1 MTQARRDVLR
11 GVQIDRTTHA
21 GLWLDTYLTYQTT
34 DGKDSDEVKAA
45 RTSLIEE
52 VARNTAPDGYGDASE
67 KRAVSLLSPPKGTVR
82 DVRIYRTDGRTIV
95 GLGQKGVIEAGITLE
110 RTWGVPILPG
120 SSLKGVAAATA
131 HLLTDHDSWR
141 KPADK
146 ESKPGE
152 SFAEL
157 FGTTENRGR
166 VIFHDA
172 WWLPDSVSQKPLAQD
187 IMTVHHPNYY
197 QKEEGKDKDFNVPD
211 GTDSPNPISF
221 ITTSSGLAF
230 VFCLEAKEADKD
242 WLDAAW
248 KLLDEGL
255 KELGVGAKT
264 NSGYGRFA
272 EDPGVLG
279 ELKNRVGQKEIDRL
293 ARLAFDEGDLQK
305 QFELLMS
312 ELTVLSY
319 SEFYQGLANLDPQNP
334 YTLFS
339 SSKFSSSFPKVVP
352 DEAISVFKSV
362 LAMHDVFGAA
372 LTNGKSIEGL
382 NVGSKTLRE
391 LGEKLGLVTAEV
403 IKSELSASD
412 ALLDRAKEKDNW
424 VDATKDALADA
435 TLPREVFVSLKS
447 LSRDHFG
454 KKLKGEKEK
463 LVDALDRRLKELK
476 T

>member
-21 GLWLDTYLTYQTT
+21 GLWLDTYLTFQTT

-67 KRAVSLLSPPKGTVR
+67 KRAVSLLGPPKGTVR
-82 DVRIYRTDGRTIV
+82 DVRIYRTAGRTIV

-157 FGTTENRGR
+157 FGTTENQGR

-197 QKEEGKDKDFNVPD
+197 QKDENDKEFNVPD

-221 ITTSSGLAF
+221 ITTTSGLAF

-248 KLLDEGL
+248 KLLDKGL
-255 KELGVGAKT
+255 QELGVGAKT
-264 NSGYGRFA
+264 NSGYGRFSL
-272 EDPGVLG
+272 DSSTFSG
-279 ELKNRVGQKEIDRL
+279 LKTRAIQKEVDRL
-293 ARLAFDEGDLQK
+293 ALLAFGEGDLQK

-312 ELTVLSY
+312 EVTVLCY
-319 SEFYQGLANLDPQNP
+319 GEFYQGLANLDPQNP
-334 YTLFS
+334 YTLFA

-372 LTNGKSIEGL
+372 LTNGKPIEGL

-403 IKSELSASD
+403 TKSELSASD
-412 ALLDRAKEKDNW
+412 ELLARAEDKDNW
-424 VDATKDALADA
+424 VDATKDALADT

-463 LVDALDRRLKELK
+463 LVDALDRRLRELK